1 MAVSAV
7 GDRKRNMNIEILRVF
22 SMFLVVV
29 CHYFASNYRF
39 ADLEGFAHILKYW
52 IDKLAGQTGVCC
64 FLMITGYF
72 MVGKSFKVAR
82 VIKTDIQAVV
92 YSVILCVCY
101 CVLMVTQAFPDS
113 VIPRWHALPEATTF
127 FQSIFPVWN
136 SVYWFV
142 TAYVF
147 LLIIS
152 PVLNL
157 IISHL
162 NARWHMLVIIVF
174 SSVSIWQLF
183 SKFSAYWN
191 YLLYAAIV
199 YMIGAWIRLYADR
212 IRMSHKYLKITGV
225 IVISALLLFLFSV
238 EIVSN
243 GAIADWFNWSGHT
256 MFGGVPVLPMVI
268 AACIFYAV
276 LQLPV
281 RAGGPGLMRVSSL
294 IAPAMFGVYL
304 LHGNQTFFVA
314 FWYAVNLCI
323 PSVEGPAMI
332 AIHAVAIVALFIVLT
347 LLSVI
352 INAVLV
358 TPITRLIMRSS
369 AVRRISHAIDDVWN
383 F

>member
-1 MAVSAV
+1 MAISAV
-7 GDRKRNMNIEILRVF
+7 EDRKRNMNIEALRVF
-22 SMFLVVV
+22 SMFLIVV
-29 CHYFASNYRF
+29 CHYFSSNYRF
-39 ADLEGFAHILKYW
+39 ANLEGFSHILKYW
-52 IDKLAGQTGVCC
+52 VDKLAGQTGVCC

-82 VIKTDIQAVV
+82 IIKTDIQAII

-113 VIPRWHALPEATTF
+113 IIPRWHALPEATTF

-162 NARWHMLVIIVF
+162 NARQHMLIIIVF

-183 SKFSAYWN
+183 SKFSVYWN

-212 IRMSHKYLKITGV
+212 IHMSHQYLKITGV
-225 IVISALLLFLFSV
+225 IVLSAVLLFLFSV

-243 GAIADWFNWSGHT
+243 GVIADWFNWTAHS
-256 MFGGVPVLPMVI
+256 MYGGVPVLPMII

-281 RAGGPGLMRVSSL
+281 RTGGPGLMRVSSL

-323 PSVEGPAMI
+323 PYVEGPAMM
-332 AIHAVAIVALFIVLT
+332 AVHAVAIVALFIVLT

-352 INAVLV
+352 INVVLV
-358 TPITRLIMRSS
+358 TPITRLVMRSS
-369 AVRRISHAIDDVWN
+369 AVRRVSRAIDDVWN